1 MKKILHVVS
10 GMNAGGMETMI
21 MNYYRNIDKN
31 KYQFDFLINDP
42 NKCFFEEEIIK
53 LGGKIYRVP
62 YQREN
67 IFKNHLGVRKV
78 LSENNYD
85 VIHMHQGITYY
96 YPLKYA
102 KKIGI
107 KNRIIH
113 NHGINRKFL
122 KYLKIY
128 NNFFARKRIS
138 SLGNN
143 YISCSKDV
151 LNHIFSDKIIEDRN
165 YTILPNAIDINRFR
179 YSEQKR
185 KKIRKEFEIG
195 DKTLFIHIGT
205 FTIPKNHIFLI
216 EVFEKYLKE
225 NSDSVLLLVGN
236 GELKKEI
243 IGLVKNKKIE
253 ENVIFAGI
261 RNDVEDLLSAS
272 DIMLFPSL
280 YEGLPLT
287 LIEAQANGIDII
299 SSNNVSLECK
309 ISDLI
314 HFVSIDNSDK
324 WIDEIKQRKKR
335 KNRTKYNDDLKKSD
349 FSIDKATKKLETLYD
364 KF

>member
-1 MKKILHVVS
+1 
-10 GMNAGGMETMI
+10 ME
-21 MNYYRNIDKN
+21 
-31 KYQFDFLINDP
+31 
-42 NKCFFEEEIIK
+42 
-53 LGGKIYRVP
+53 
-62 YQREN
+62 
-67 IFKNHLGVRKV
+67 
-78 LSENNYD
+78 S
-85 VIHMHQGITYY
+85 
-96 YPLKYA
+96 
-102 KKIGI
+102 IG
-107 KNRIIH
+107 N
-113 NHGINRKFL
+113 F
-122 KYLKIY
+122 Y

>member
-122 KYLKIY
+122 
-128 NNFFARKRIS
+128 
-138 SLGNN
+138 
-143 YISCSKDV
+143 
-151 LNHIFSDKIIEDRN
+151 
-165 YTILPNAIDINRFR
+165 
-179 YSEQKR
+179 
-185 KKIRKEFEIG
+185 
-195 DKTLFIHIGT
+195 
-205 FTIPKNHIFLI
+205 
-216 EVFEKYLKE
+216 
-225 NSDSVLLLVGN
+225 
-236 GELKKEI
+236 
-243 IGLVKNKKIE
+243 
-253 ENVIFAGI
+253 
-261 RNDVEDLLSAS
+261 
-272 DIMLFPSL
+272 
-280 YEGLPLT
+280 
-287 LIEAQANGIDII
+287 
-299 SSNNVSLECK
+299 
-309 ISDLI
+309 
-314 HFVSIDNSDK
+314 
-324 WIDEIKQRKKR
+324 
-335 KNRTKYNDDLKKSD
+335 
-349 FSIDKATKKLETLYD
+349 
-364 KF
+364 